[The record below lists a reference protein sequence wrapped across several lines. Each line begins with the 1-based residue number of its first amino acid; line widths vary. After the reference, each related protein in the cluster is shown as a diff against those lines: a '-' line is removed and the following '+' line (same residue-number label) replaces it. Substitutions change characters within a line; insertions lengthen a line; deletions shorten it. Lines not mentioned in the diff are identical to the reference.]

1 MLEDSGTQDS
11 CPHTSS
17 LLLPG
22 LLWTRGIVTPGGWPN
37 GRTFPSHMSF
47 SSVFWRVLETGRL
60 SPPKTA
66 YPGVHNVA
74 PPLAFSGRAPHLG
87 IGRNVAPRSPL
98 GALTDEAAASTECPG
113 HCSQR
118 CSPSPAF
125 PLVSSP
131 CCPATPRPA
140 APRAESLC
148 SSTLTPPRQAWRFL
162 PSHLLRRRQASNHLS
177 GLRAVHRRITVLWF
191 FWLKTIS
198 FYPHLVGS
206 ILPYL
211 WNC

>member
-66 YPGVHNVA
+66 YPGVHNVV
-74 PPLAFSGRAPHLG
+74 PPLAFSGPIWSFMFPVCKWHEQQ
-87 IGRNVAPRSPL
+87 SPVSWL
-98 GALTDEAAASTECPG
+98 KP
-113 HCSQR
+113 QR
-118 CSPSPAF
+118 CIN
-125 PLVSSP
+125 L
-131 CCPATPRPA
+131 
-140 APRAESLC
+140 
-148 SSTLTPPRQAWRFL
+148 TLNFIWGIK
-162 PSHLLRRRQASNHLS
+162 LLIEKEVLLKILNYKTVGA
-177 GLRAVHRRITVLWF
+177 GLLTRIM
-191 FWLKTIS
+191 TIR
-198 FYPHLVGS
+198 
-206 ILPYL
+206 
-211 WNC
+211 